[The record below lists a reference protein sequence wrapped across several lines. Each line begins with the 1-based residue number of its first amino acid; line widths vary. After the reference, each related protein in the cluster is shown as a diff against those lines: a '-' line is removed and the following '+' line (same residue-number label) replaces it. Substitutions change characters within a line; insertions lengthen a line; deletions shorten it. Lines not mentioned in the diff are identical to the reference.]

1 MTLFLATVRGEVLPS
16 SESETTVQVKSLS
29 LLGGHPNVHMSEDK
43 PTFKFTDRR
52 LFNADGTPREEVRE
66 VREAELAAQTAATSA
81 SAAAAGADAARAP
94 EAPPPP
100 GAAAMP
106 AGAAPPAAE
115 AAPGPGATP
124 AEEDDPQEFLMV
136 VEFIASFAAEALGMS
151 PHPEA
156 AGQAHVNLPLARQ
169 CIDMLATLERKTQG
183 NLGAEEKRFLDLI
196 LSQLRMHYVQLTQQ
210 RPAGPA
216 PPRGFSGSDITGGR

>member
-1 MTLFLATVRGEVLPS
+1 
-16 SESETTVQVKSLS
+16 
-29 LLGGHPNVHMSEDK
+29 
-43 PTFKFTDRR
+43 
-52 LFNADGTPREEVRE
+52 
-66 VREAELAAQTAATSA
+66 
-81 SAAAAGADAARAP
+81 
-94 EAPPPP
+94 
-100 GAAAMP
+100 MP
-106 AGAAPPAAE
+106 
-115 AAPGPGATP
+115 
-124 AEEDDPQEFLMV
+124 EEDDPQEFLMV

-151 PHPEA
+151 AHPEA

-216 PPRGFSGSDITGGR
+216 APRGFSGSDITGGR

>member
-1 MTLFLATVRGEVLPS
+1 
-16 SESETTVQVKSLS
+16 
-29 LLGGHPNVHMSEDK
+29 MSEEK

-52 LFNADGTPREEVRE
+52 LFNADGTPREDVRE
-66 VREAELAAQTAATSA
+66 EREAAQAAATSA
-81 SAAAAGADAARAP
+81 AAAAPPAPPPASRAP
-94 EAPPPP
+94 EASPPSP
-100 GAAAMP
+100 AVTP
-106 AGAAPPAAE
+106 AGEPPAAE
-115 AAPGPGATP
+115 APRGAAAPGPGATA

-136 VEFIASFAAEALGMS
+136 VEFVASFAAEALGMS
-151 PHPEA
+151 THPEA

-210 RPAGPA
+210 RPAGGA
-216 PPRGFSGSDITGGR
+216 APRGFSGSDITGGR

>member
-1 MTLFLATVRGEVLPS
+1 
-16 SESETTVQVKSLS
+16 
-29 LLGGHPNVHMSEDK
+29 MSEEK

-52 LFNADGTPREEVRE
+52 LFNADGTPREDVRE
-66 VREAELAAQTAATSA
+66 VREAELAAQSAATSA
-81 SAAAAGADAARAP
+81 AAAATTTPPAAPRAP

-100 GAAAMP
+100 TGAAAAP
-106 AGAAPPAAE
+106 AGTPPPAAE
-115 AAPGPGATP
+115 AARGAAPGPAASP

-151 PHPEA
+151 THPEA

-210 RPAGPA
+210 RPAGPTS
-216 PPRGFSGSDITGGR
+216 PRGFSGSDITGGR

>member
-1 MTLFLATVRGEVLPS
+1 
-16 SESETTVQVKSLS
+16 
-29 LLGGHPNVHMSEDK
+29 MSEEK

-52 LFNADGTPREEVRE
+52 LFNADGTPREDVRE
-66 VREAELAAQTAATSA
+66 EREAAQAAATSA
-81 SAAAAGADAARAP
+81 AAAPPAPPPASRAP
-94 EAPPPP
+94 EASPPSP
-100 GAAAMP
+100 AVTP
-106 AGAAPPAAE
+106 AGEPPAAE
-115 AAPGPGATP
+115 APRGAAAPGPGATA

-136 VEFIASFAAEALGMS
+136 VEFVASFAAEALGMS
-151 PHPEA
+151 THPEA

-210 RPAGPA
+210 RPAGGA
-216 PPRGFSGSDITGGR
+216 APRGFSGSDITGGR